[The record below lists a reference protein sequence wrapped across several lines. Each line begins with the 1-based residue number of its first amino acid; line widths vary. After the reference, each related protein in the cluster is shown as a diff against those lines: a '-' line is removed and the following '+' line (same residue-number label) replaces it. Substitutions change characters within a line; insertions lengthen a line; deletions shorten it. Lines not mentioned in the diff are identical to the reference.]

1 MKSKKGRKKGTDP
14 YNLGDTH
21 DYIYNKYQVMSNT
34 ECTGLI
40 PFAPDSEEERDNYKQ
55 IYDLN

>member
-1 MKSKKGRKKGTDP
+1 MKGKKRRKKGADP
-14 YNLGDTH
+14 YNLGNVH
-21 DYIYNKYQVMSNT
+21 DYIYDRFTVTSNT

-40 PFAPDSEEERDNYKQ
+40 PFGPDSEDERDNYKQ